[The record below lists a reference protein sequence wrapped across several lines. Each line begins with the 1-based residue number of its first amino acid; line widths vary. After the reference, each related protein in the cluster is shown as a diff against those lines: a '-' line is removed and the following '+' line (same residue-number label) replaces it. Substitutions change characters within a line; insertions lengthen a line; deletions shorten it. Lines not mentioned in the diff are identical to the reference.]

1 MPERPKSAARS
12 ERLRGVLLGY
22 LQAAGCP
29 RWPGADGL
37 TVEDALRSY
46 PQDAAAGRVPD
57 RQELLRKHPE
67 LSEALLAFFADEDG
81 AGQSAGLCQGS

>member
-1 MPERPKSAARS
+1 MLQERLKSAVRN
-12 ERLRGVLLGY
+12 EKLREVLLGY

-37 TVEDALRSY
+37 TVEEVLLSY
-46 PQDAAAGRVPD
+46 PANAAAGLVPD
-57 RQELLRKHPE
+57 RQELLRRHPE

-81 AGQSAGLCQGS
+81 AGPSAGP